1 MSDNMDMPVNSN
13 ANDVAEAHGIGISAA
28 ALQTRGRARQEV
40 GIVIQEELAI
50 AGVTESSF
58 AALREE
64 ADALSTLEPKSDAD
78 IAALQ
83 KVITKG
89 TRLCTTISEAIEPG
103 KKWAHALHK
112 AYTSNE
118 NEFIGT
124 VKAIIE
130 PLKAKKGTYVARKE
144 QEEREALE
152 ARERLIRARFTAL
165 EGFGFTRRTAM
176 AGGEDLYING
186 ETTIAVAYVTAA
198 DDMVWGNVLKGIE
211 IAWNEEQDRIKAAEE
226 AKAAEAERIRLAQE
240 DIERKQ
246 RELKEQQ
253 DAFNAKI
260 NEARANEMVSI
271 GMYRKPNGNC
281 VYLTEEGRGYTYPVE
296 QLHSFENWEKEVEMV
311 RSLVAERDDNLRK
324 EREIAECK
332 ALIAERVKAL
342 KEAGWVDAELDGED
356 ALALFVENDIPY
368 KCVAVATLH
377 EEKNYIF
384 NEWVDRGWTEL
395 LRRKKAEEERIAAE
409 AVERERQRAA
419 LQAKLDEEARIENEK
434 RAQEA
439 EAQRIAAMG
448 DVEHLNRFYDALSK
462 LGVEMY
468 NQLLTSEI
476 AKHGVKKALPHLD
489 HAMSVIN
496 GVLEDLRK

>member
-186 ETTIAVAYVTAA
+186 ETTIAVAYVTEA
-198 DDMVWGNVLKGIE
+198 DDTVWGNVLKGIE
-211 IAWNEEQDRIKAAEE
+211 IAWNEEQERKAQEAE
-226 AKAAEAERIRLAQE
+226 AAAQEAERIRLAQE

-260 NEARANEMVSI
+260 NEARKNELLALGCELDANGDAFVFIPKHVSPLCPDVSSRTTWI
-271 GMYRKPNGNC
+271 TADLHLADPWQQQLDDATKQVGIRDARIKEN
-281 VYLTEEGRGYTYPVE
+281 EE
-296 QLHSFENWEKEVEMV
+296 F
-311 RSLVAERDDNLRK
+311 VAR
-324 EREIAECK
+324 K
-332 ALIAERVKAL
+332 ALIASRVKAL
-342 KEAGWVDAELDGED
+342 KEAGWQDQTEGVLVLNMQEGDGVTMTASVFTQEVSHLGDMPDDVFLSRLKDGNLEL
-356 ALALFVENDIPY
+356 A
-368 KCVAVATLH
+368 
-377 EEKNYIF
+377 
-384 NEWVDRGWTEL
+384 
-395 LRRKKAEEERIAAE
+395 RRKTRQEE
-409 AVERERQRAA
+409 AVRQSAIESERQRVAM
-419 LQAKLDEEARIENEK
+419 QAKLDEQAR
-434 RAQEA
+434 A
-439 EAQRIAAMG
+439 ERQARMG
-448 DVEHLNRFYDALSK
+448 DVEKIEKWMSDFTENAPALASAIGK
-462 LGVEMY
+462 SGVAS
-468 NQLLTSEI
+468 L
-476 AKHGVKKALPHLD
+476 VK
-489 HAMSVIN
+489 SVTNAGKKMIQ
-496 GVLEDLRK
+496 DIQA